1 MRARDPPSAQGPV
14 PVSIVLVDD
23 HDLFRRGLRDALE
36 EHGFEIVGEASS
48 GEEAIELAAEKI
60 PDVILMDISMPG
72 IGGVEAARRIRL
84 GTPHTRIVML
94 TVSAD
99 DEVVDDAILAGASGY
114 VLKGASMEVII
125 SGIDA
130 AARGEGLL
138 SPAIAGRLLERM
150 RANNLASE
158 LSPETRPQLT
168 AREGEV
174 LRLMA
179 AGKDNSEIAAAL
191 VTSPHTVKT
200 HVSNIL
206 AKLEV
211 ENRLQAAVYAVRRR
225 LL

>member
-23 HDLFRRGLRDALE
+23 HDLFRRGLRDLLQ

-84 GTPHTRIVML
+84 GTPHTRVVML

-114 VLKGASMEVII
+114 LLKGASIEVII

-130 AARGEGLL
+130 ASRGEALL
-138 SPAIAGRLLERM
+138 SPAIAGRLLERT
-150 RANNLASE
+150 RANEVLSE
-158 LSPETRPQLT
+158 LPLGTRPHLT
-168 AREGEV
+168 AREVEV

-179 AGKDNSEIAAAL
+179 TGKDNSEIAAEL
-191 VTSPHTVKT
+191 VTSPHTVKS